1 MQQDTRTMDCWKH
14 RMLDVLMLDPHIT
27 SIANHHPREIETRLL
42 GNVWAAMQERYR
54 EHEALGVQ
62 SDIRGGGQVMIARKS
77 QTHEEGFMPRIYI
90 MS

>member
-1 MQQDTRTMDCWKH
+1 
-14 RMLDVLMLDPHIT
+14 MLDVLMLDPRIT
-27 SIANHHPREIETRLL
+27 SNHHPREIDFHDQSEETRLL
-42 GNVWAAMQERYR
+42 GNAWAAMQERYR